1 MLIPQELQLSPSH
14 SILPSLQNT
23 DKILIHKAEKRFM
36 IHYAANITLYK

>member
-1 MLIPQELQLSPSH
+1 M
-14 SILPSLQNT
+14 